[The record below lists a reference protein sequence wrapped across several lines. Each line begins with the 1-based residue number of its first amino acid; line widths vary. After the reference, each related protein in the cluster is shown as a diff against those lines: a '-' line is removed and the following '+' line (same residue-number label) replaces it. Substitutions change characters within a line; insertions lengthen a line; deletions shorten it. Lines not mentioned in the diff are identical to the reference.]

1 MGWPSVALKN
11 ASSSMTTTRARRPRT
26 RVSRDQA
33 PYTPAR
39 PPSTRV
45 SRMDENGRGVPQGD
59 SEATRW
65 YRLAADHGH
74 AGAQFNLGRMYLTC
88 RSTRCERCPRRG
100 SVYKGR
106 GA

>member
-1 MGWPSVALKN
+1 
-11 ASSSMTTTRARRPRT
+11 MTTTRARRPRT

-33 PYTPAR
+33 PCTPAR

-59 SEATRW
+59 SEAIRW

-74 AGAQFNLGRMYLTC
+74 AGAQFNLGHVFDLPLDEVRAL
-88 RSTRCERCPRRG
+88 SEEG
-100 SVYKGR
+100 LGV
-106 GA
+106 

>member
-45 SRMDENGRGVPQGD
+45 SRM
-59 SEATRW
+59 EAIRW

-74 AGAQFNLGRMYLTC
+74 AGAQFNLGHVFDLPLDEVRAL
-88 RSTRCERCPRRG
+88 SEEG
-100 SVYKGR
+100 LGV
-106 GA
+106 

>member
-1 MGWPSVALKN
+1 
-11 ASSSMTTTRARRPRT
+11 MTTTRARRPRT

-45 SRMDENGRGVPQGD
+45 SRMDENGRSVPQGD
-59 SEATRW
+59 SERPDGIAWRPTMDTPARSST
-65 YRLAADHGH
+65 
-74 AGAQFNLGRMYLTC
+74 LGTYLTC
-88 RSTRCERCPRRG
+88 RSTRCERWPRRG